1 MFEKLMKLFKNDKGA
16 KKPPIKSDFLRLK
29 GDVAK
34 KPTVV
39 SSDMKGPPVAMP
51 LPDAGQAQAVVSKPV
66 EDIKPLMQLPP
77 DIDPSQVVI
86 VRRDAK
92 KAEGERFKYVDKPL
106 KPLSDESIKA
116 EVIKYD
122 DKRGGEVIKYKAKPV
137 ASSAS
142 SDDQEKAG
150 AQVFKYTPTRVEIK
164 N

>member
-16 KKPPIKSDFLRLK
+16 KKPPIKNDFLRLK

-39 SSDMKGPPVAMP
+39 SSDMKGPAMAMP

-66 EDIKPLMQLPP
+66 EDTKPLMQLPP
-77 DIDPSQVVI
+77 DIDPSEVVI
-86 VRRDAK
+86 VRPKR
-92 KAEGERFKYVDKPL
+92 AEGERFKYVDKPL

-122 DKRGGEVIKYKAKPV
+122 DKRGGGHKV
-137 ASSAS
+137 
-142 SDDQEKAG
+142 
-150 AQVFKYTPTRVEIK
+150 
-164 N
+164 